1 MYHKHYKEI
10 VYVRPHVA
18 KFIAWYEKQETPTL
32 RLSRYGVI
40 TAFTT
45 HLITSADY
53 AFGDEKDLPPQ
64 YSTKTEVI
72 IDLPTLIQKKRWYI
86 TNKATMALDNFC
98 HRLFL
103 DLVSVQI
110 ENRDIDETRKAAR
123 VAFLRRMAISDDDIS
138 EDTVRRLLE
147 FLSKNKREARISN
160 NATISSAIKKI
171 PKSKVNKGLEPLSV
185 LNLFPE

>member
-1 MYHKHYKEI
+1 MHYYKEI
-10 VYVRPHVA
+10 IYVRPHVA
-18 KFIAWYEKQETPTL
+18 KFITWYEKQETPTL
-32 RLSRYGVI
+32 RLSKYGII

-45 HLITSADY
+45 HLITNADY

-103 DLVSVQI
+103 DLVAVQI
-110 ENRDIDETRKAAR
+110 ENRDIDTTRKSAR
-123 VAFLRRMAISDDDIS
+123 IAFLRRMAISDDDIS

-160 NATISSAIKKI
+160 NSTVNSTLKKV
-171 PKSKVNKGLEPLSV
+171 PKSKANRGDESLSV
-185 LNLFPE
+185 LNLFD